1 MLTSSLYHFR
11 NHFYSLKLSNCCKN
25 SYRDMYIKRSVFSY
39 FFRFDSSTF
48 NRFFEYIL
56 AIGARHI
63 IVTKVFPIIFFII
76 VPSIDCFSV
85 ICVSL
90 FCVSCFSTIR
100 SSLLCLYHS
109 CSVDIMQ
116 SIVLIRII
124 IVILRNVGYGVLYK
138 VKIMLY

>member
-1 MLTSSLYHFR
+1 
-11 NHFYSLKLSNCCKN
+11 
-25 SYRDMYIKRSVFSY
+25 MYIKRSVFSY
-39 FFRFDSSTF
+39 FFRFDSNTF
-48 NRFFEYIL
+48 NRFFFEYIL

-90 FCVSCFSTIR
+90 FCVSCFSTIQ
-100 SSLLCLYHS
+100 SSLLSLYHS

-116 SIVLIRII
+116 PMVLIRIV
-124 IVILRNVGYGVLYK
+124 IVILLNVGYSVLYK
-138 VKIMLY
+138 VKIMLYYR